1 MICRRRS
8 ARETRLARASYP
20 GHATGFDEP
29 WRLLAEDLSDVT
41 VSTLGFGTGYLAHAH
56 TRPGRHL
63 EDGTGRHEAP
73 ARTATIESR
82 CGRTCANSSR
92 DSPCGR

>member
-1 MICRRRS
+1 MGPDPPATRRTTRGLVICRRRS

-41 VSTLGFGTGYLAHAH
+41 VSTLGFGTGYLAHTH
-56 TRPGRHL
+56 TRPPPRGRH
-63 EDGTGRHEAP
+63 RAP
-73 ARTATIESR
+73 R
-82 CGRTCANSSR
+82 G
-92 DSPCGR
+92 PG